1 MSGIDDP
8 LPLSQLRPA
17 GMGRWWLRNRW
28 DNLAFVHWSYEPD
41 VVQAL
46 LPDGLRVDT
55 IDGRAWVSLVPFEM
69 RDAMP
74 RFLPA
79 LPWISSFAETNVR
92 TYVVDSD
99 GNRAVWFFS
108 LEATRLVI
116 VVFAR
121 WLLGF
126 PYVWATTATEARPGW
141 RKYTTTRRRWPSQ
154 HLSTTHVEL
163 EIDDLIEEPSELDV
177 FLTARWGAVSRWPMR
192 RGRPRH
198 HPVDHPVWAVRAA
211 TLAHY
216 TDSSIEAAGLPAPAG
231 EPIVRWVESI
241 GARFGRPSRL

>member
-1 MSGIDDP
+1 MIDDP
-8 LPLSQLRPA
+8 IPLSQARSTE
-17 GMGRWWLRNRW
+17 MGPLWPRNRW
-28 DNLAFVHWSYEPD
+28 DNLAFVHWAYDPE

-46 LPDGLRVDT
+46 LPAGVRVDT
-55 IDGRAWVSLVPFEM
+55 YDGRAWVSLVPFEM

-92 TYVVDSD
+92 TYVVDSA

-108 LEATRLVI
+108 LEATRLPI

-126 PYVWATTATEARPGW
+126 PYVWATMTAEARADW
-141 RKYTTTRRRWPSQ
+141 RRYTTTRRRWPIDPP
-154 HLSTTHVEL
+154 STTNV
-163 EIDDLIEEPSELDV
+163 EIDIGDPIVEPSDLDV

-192 RGRPRH
+192 QGRLRH
-198 HPVDHPVWAVRAA
+198 HPVDHPVWEVRRA

-216 TDSSIEAAGLPAPAG
+216 EDSSIEAAGLPTPTG

-241 GARFGRPSRL
+241 GARFGRPSRV